1 MESESSMES
10 LNRRNNRWHNKITI
24 KVTNNDTGA
33 IYTHKNLSK
42 YEVDWIKLDP
52 NLTVEV
58 ISK

>member
-10 LNRRNNRWHNKITI
+10 SNRRNNRWYNKITI
-24 KVTNNDTGA
+24 RVTNNETGA

-42 YEVDWIKLDP
+42 HEVDWIRLDP

-58 ISK
+58 LSK